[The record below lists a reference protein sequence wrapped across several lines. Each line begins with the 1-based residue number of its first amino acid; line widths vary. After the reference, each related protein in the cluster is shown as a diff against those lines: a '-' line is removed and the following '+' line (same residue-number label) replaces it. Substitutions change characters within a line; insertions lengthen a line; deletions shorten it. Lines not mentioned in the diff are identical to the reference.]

1 MIEIQNLRYG
11 YYKHAPVLKGIS
23 LRLPEGHIYGLLGKN
38 GVGKST
44 LLKLLCGVLRGEGTY
59 SIDGLDPRRQPAA
72 LPERVRLVPEQDALF
87 PITIEELAGI
97 TAPLY
102 PTFDHALFEEAL
114 REFEVPRGK
123 QLTALSLGQQKKA
136 LISLSLATGTD
147 YLLMDEPTNGMD
159 IPSKSTFRRLIARA
173 ADERKT
179 ILISTH
185 QVDDIDALI
194 DSVVILENE
203 GVLLSAS
210 LDEVGRSLAFRRAG
224 EGDEVLYSEATPIG
238 PWSVVVNRGGEETS
252 VNVKMLFNAV
262 VRNKARIR
270 ELFASEVKPQ

>member
-1 MIEIQNLRYG
+1 MIEIRNLSYG
-11 YYKHAPVLKGIS
+11 YYRHTPVLKDIS
-23 LRLPEGHIYGLLGKN
+23 LTLPKGHIYGLLGKN

-44 LLKLLCGVLRGEGTY
+44 LLKLLCGALRGEGTY
-59 SIDGLDPRRQPAA
+59 TVDGLDPRRHGAD
-72 LPERVRLVPEQDALF
+72 LLERMRLVPEQDALF

-102 PTFDHALFEEAL
+102 PTFDRSLFEEAL

-123 QLTALSLGQQKKA
+123 QLTTLSLGQQKKA
-136 LISLSLATGTD
+136 LISLSLATGTP

-185 QVDDIDALI
+185 QVDDIDMLI

-203 GVLLSAS
+203 GVLLSAPI
-210 LDEVGRSLAFRRAG
+210 DEVGRRLAFRQAR
-224 EGDEVLYSEATPIG
+224 EGDEVLHSEATPIG
-238 PWSVVVNRGGEETS
+238 PWSVVVNREAEETN

-262 VRNKARIR
+262 VKNKKRIR
-270 ELFASEVKPQ
+270 ELFAQESTNK